1 MSIRKSW
8 NDEVVSMTAEAWN
21 ETLKNIKELEDRI
34 EELEQILADHEENV
48 AFLYALET
56 AGVDNWDGYELA
68 CKIYKGEGF

>member
-34 EELEQILADHEENV
+34 EELEQILADYEEDV
-48 AFLYALET
+48 EFLYALET

>member
-21 ETLKNIKELEDRI
+21 ETLRNIKELEDRI
-34 EELEQILADHEENV
+34 EELEQILADHEEDV
-48 AFLYALET
+48 AFLDALRS
-56 AGVDNWDGYELA
+56 AGVYNWDGYELA

>member
-34 EELEQILADHEENV
+34 EELEQILADYEEDV
-48 AFLYALET
+48 EFLDALRS
-56 AGVDNWDGYELA
+56 AGVDNWDGYDVA
-68 CKIYKGEGF
+68 CEIHKGEGF

>member
-1 MSIRKSW
+1 MSVRKCW
-8 NDEVVSMTAEAWN
+8 DDEVVSMTAEAWN

-34 EELEQILADHEENV
+34 EELEQILADHEEDV

-68 CKIYKGEGF
+68 CKIYSEEDY